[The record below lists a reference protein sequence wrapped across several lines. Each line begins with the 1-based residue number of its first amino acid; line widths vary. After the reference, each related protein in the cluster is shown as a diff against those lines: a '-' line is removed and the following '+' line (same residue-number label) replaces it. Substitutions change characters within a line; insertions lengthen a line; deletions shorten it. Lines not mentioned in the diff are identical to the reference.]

1 MENSLT
7 RSAASGT
14 PSRLRTMTHD
24 GTPRKAP
31 LSAKKTK
38 LQVCYCDPSS
48 LLQLAADGVPD
59 TSVCSD
65 GSIYTSQKCNGP

>member
-1 MENSLT
+1 MENSLA

-38 LQVCYCDPSS
+38 LQVCYSDQSS
-48 LLQLAADGVPD
+48 PLQLAAEGVPD
-59 TSVCSD
+59 TSADSD
-65 GSIYTSQKCNGP
+65 GSIHPSQKCNGP